1 MLDLMALDRIDRALA
16 GLAQGR
22 ALPPH
27 DGAGAFV
34 PARDIFEQMKDQRRS
49 RCPMTGQAA

>member
-22 ALPPH
+22 ALLTH
-27 DGAGAFV
+27 EGAGVFV
-34 PARDIFEQMKDQRRS
+34 PPRDAFEQMKDQRHS
-49 RCPMTGQAA
+49 CCPMTGQAA

>member
-16 GLAQGR
+16 GLAQGG
-22 ALPPH
+22 ALPPNE
-27 DGAGAFV
+27 GAGAFV
-34 PARDIFEQMKDQRRS
+34 SPRDVFEQMKDQRRS